1 MFGILDPP
9 DRVSFSATFCSTP
22 SFSLNDPKTMPGDE
36 KMRKDHD
43 ESESDEEEELEV
55 VPQVDIDVT
64 KLSALSPE
72 VISKQVST
80 DRVRISSFILKST
93 FRLP

>member
-1 MFGILDPP
+1 
-9 DRVSFSATFCSTP
+9 
-22 SFSLNDPKTMPGDE
+22 MPGDE
-36 KMRKDHD
+36 NLSKDHK
-43 ESESDEEEELEV
+43 ESDSDEEEELEV

-80 DRVRISSFILKST
+80 NGVRI
-93 FRLP
+93 

>member
-1 MFGILDPP
+1 
-9 DRVSFSATFCSTP
+9 
-22 SFSLNDPKTMPGDE
+22 MPGDDNLS
-36 KMRKDHD
+36 KDHK
-43 ESESDEEEELEV
+43 ESDSDEEELEV

-80 DRVRISSFILKST
+80 NGVRI
-93 FRLP
+93 